1 MSRQIEDYL
10 RARGVQYFRGHHDD
24 EYFFF
29 VDFPAGAY
37 GGRLSVHIEVSD
49 AEPEDVLVTISPDRY
64 YPAEN
69 VQWLGMVADHFN
81 AGDPVVRAVVHGSC
95 DPRLVG
101 VQARSRHQA
110 ADVVGL
116 GGFVEAAVAGAMVV
130 AWLRGE
136 LDELAED
143 DGSEWD
149 VREGL
154 HERDEW

>member
-64 YPAEN
+64 YPAEK
-69 VQWLGMVADHFN
+69 VQWLGMLADQWN
-81 AGDPVVRAVVHGSC
+81 AGDPVVQAVVHGSC

-101 VQARSRHQA
+101 VQARSRHQPADRA
-110 ADVVGL
+110 AL
-116 GGFVEAAVAGAMVV
+116 AGFVEAAVAGGVDLFGRISGAG
-130 AWLRGE
+130 AAGGRPGLRDAG
-136 LDELAED
+136 
-143 DGSEWD
+143 
-149 VREGL
+149 
-154 HERDEW
+154 